1 MSPMRCKINFMFR
14 YELATLESLI
24 KLWDKN
30 IQNNQNE
37 RCWKQW
43 KKEYIN
49 YNENGLTKTF
59 IIFYDN
65 DPIGE
70 GTLIFSPKCK
80 ATKCQPML
88 ADNKTVA
95 NINALRISKEFEGQ
109 GHISK
114 LLDLMENYA
123 SSQGYDYLTIGV
135 EAQETRTLSIYL
147 HLGYNKLV
155 KYSKENGKLVLYY
168 KKDISE

>member
-1 MSPMRCKINFMFR
+1 MFR
-14 YELATLESLI
+14 YELATSESLN

-30 IQNNQNE
+30 VHENQNK
-37 RCWKQW
+37 RQWKQW
-43 KKEYIN
+43 KKEYID
-49 YNENGLTKTF
+49 YNEKGLAKTF

-65 DPIGE
+65 EPIGE

-80 ATKCQPML
+80 ATKGQTML

-109 GHISK
+109 GHVSK

-123 SSQGYDYLTIGV
+123 RSQGYNYLTIGV

-155 KYSKENGKLVLYY
+155 KYSKENGNLVLYY
-168 KKDISE
+168 KKDISA